1 MQRIWNVLC
10 LAGLVAVLGPGCYH
24 DTSDRSPVP
33 QAQTSSQSG
42 GTTAPADTQPPAPKS
57 EEKQPAA
64 ETGAVKIQYRDW
76 EGLQQL
82 IASHQGKVVVV
93 DYWSTF
99 CGPCMKEFPHLVELS
114 HKYADAVACISVSL
128 DYEGEGDPREAE
140 PGVRKFLEKQ
150 KATFDNVI
158 FSQDPI
164 EHLLPK
170 LGAAAI
176 PVVQVYDQ
184 QGKLVQT
191 FTHDGGKTFTYRD
204 VEAVVEQLLGKKEG

>member
-1 MQRIWNVLC
+1 MRRLWNVLC
-10 LAGLVAVLGPGCYH
+10 VAGLAAAMGLGCSQDPSGQPAPPDAVRNP
-24 DTSDRSPVP
+24 
-33 QAQTSSQSG
+33 SG
-42 GTTAPADTQPPAPKS
+42 SGTTAAADSQSPAPKS

-76 EGLQQL
+76 DGLQQL
-82 IASHQGKVVVV
+82 IASHKGKVVVV

-114 HKYADAVACISVSL
+114 HKYADAIACISVSL